1 MKWKSNRRLENTE
14 NNFPPAHIQPH
25 SHNSRPQAPL
35 QVAGPRCQH
44 DGWPH
49 CQPSSVK
56 QSASGSQGTTDSFQ
70 SISRVSI
77 AHSSLSLALGEL
89 MKNPMQIKLSQPP
102 VQLLD
107 SRPDKI
113 LCPHFQMRILRPT
126 ENFYFIVWH
135 IFYPKHHFF
144 HMTGFFATT
153 SALLK
158 RHLSSNIPQHRNNNT
173 C

>member
-1 MKWKSNRRLENTE
+1 
-14 NNFPPAHIQPH
+14 
-25 SHNSRPQAPL
+25 
-35 QVAGPRCQH
+35 
-44 DGWPH
+44 
-49 CQPSSVK
+49 
-56 QSASGSQGTTDSFQ
+56 
-70 SISRVSI
+70 
-77 AHSSLSLALGEL
+77 